1 MGGAPQTRPT
11 DSAPAS
17 RPARGLFQQ
26 EDVFLSG
33 QEGYHT
39 YRIPAVVVCGKGTVL
54 AFCEGRRKGAGD
66 AGAIDLLLKRSLDG
80 GKTWQATQAVWRDG
94 QNTCGNPCPLVDRD
108 TGFIWLLMTWNL
120 GSDTE
125 RQIMAGTSKDARRV
139 FVTHSEDDGATWAKP
154 VEITA
159 NVKRPHWR
167 WYATGP
173 GHAIQLS
180 TARLLAPCDH
190 SDHSGGG
197 HPYRSHVVY
206 SDDHGK
212 TWKLGGVLGEKTN
225 ECTAAEGADGSVYLN
240 MRSYHGAGRRAA
252 AWSKDGGLTWSDV
265 KLDDALVEP
274 VCQASVLRLTGL
286 ADRDKARMLFAN
298 PAGTKREKLTVRLSD
313 DGGKTW
319 PVARVIHEGS
329 AAYSDLA
336 ALGDGTILCLYERQ
350 EYSRITLARFDLA
363 WLADKSQ

>member
-1 MGGAPQTRPT
+1 MGSAPQTRPT

-33 QEGYHT
+33 QGGYHT

-54 AFCEGRRKGAGD
+54 AFCEGRRKG
-66 AGAIDLLLKRSLDG
+66 
-80 GKTWQATQAVWRDG
+80 T
-94 QNTCGNPCPLVDRD
+94 
-108 TGFIWLLMTWNL
+108 
-120 GSDTE
+120 
-125 RQIMAGTSKDARRV
+125 
-139 FVTHSEDDGATWAKP
+139 
-154 VEITA
+154 
-159 NVKRPHWR
+159 
-167 WYATGP
+167 
-173 GHAIQLS
+173 
-180 TARLLAPCDH
+180 
-190 SDHSGGG
+190 
-197 HPYRSHVVY
+197 
-206 SDDHGK
+206 
-212 TWKLGGVLGEKTN
+212 
-225 ECTAAEGADGSVYLN
+225 GADGSVYLN
-240 MRSYHGAGRRAA
+240 MRSHHGAGRRAA

-298 PAGTKREKLTVRLSD
+298 PAGAKREKLTVRLSD

-329 AAYSDLA
+329 AAYCDLA

-363 WLADKSQ
+363 WLGTR